1 MSRSDLDERAA
12 IVAFLRQRA
21 NASHPVEARARHS
34 VPGGYR
40 VAPGQ
45 HALSFS
51 GRGLLLLMASQ
62 IQAGAHHAQ

>member
-21 NASHPVEARARHS
+21 NASHPVEA
-34 VPGGYR
+34 
-40 VAPGQ
+40 GQ